1 MQGTGN
7 NSSKY
12 ENADSPTMKTAT
24 SEPQPVRRRFVE
36 ILLGG
41 GLLASVASFLYPILR
56 YMVPPP
62 APDLGSDSVVAA
74 KAGELKRNSAKI
86 FRFGNRPALLVHTAE
101 GEYRAFT
108 ARCTHLDCTVQ
119 YRDDVHQIWC
129 ACHNGFYDLNGRNIA
144 WPPPR
149 PLENY
154 EVFVSGDEIVV
165 RKQQGA

>member
-1 MQGTGN
+1 MNMESPGM
-7 NSSKY
+7 
-12 ENADSPTMKTAT
+12 NAPT
-24 SEPQPVRRRFVE
+24 SEPAPVRRRFVE
-36 ILLGG
+36 VLLGG

-56 YMVPPP
+56 YLVPPAP
-62 APDLGSDSVVAA
+62 PDLGSDSVVAA
-74 KAGELKRNSAKI
+74 KVGDLKRNSGKI
-86 FRFGNRPALLVHTAE
+86 FRFGNRPALLILTAE
-101 GEYRAFT
+101 GEYRALS

-144 WPPPR
+144 GPPPR

-154 EVFVSGDEIVV
+154 EVFVRGDEIVV